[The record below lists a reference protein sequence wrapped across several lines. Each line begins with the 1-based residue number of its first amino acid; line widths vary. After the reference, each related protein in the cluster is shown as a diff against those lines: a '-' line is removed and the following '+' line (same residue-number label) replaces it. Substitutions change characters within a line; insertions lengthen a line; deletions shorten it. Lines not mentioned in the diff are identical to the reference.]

1 MPHIPLEDFFRKPE
15 RAIARL
21 SPDGR
26 HVAFLGRWERRMNLF
41 VRQLETGE
49 EHRLTDVARDI
60 VQFVWASSER
70 LAFVIDTEGDE
81 NWHVWSVDLAGGPPR
96 NLTPLE
102 RVQARLLSDLKALD
116 DVILVSLNDRDA
128 RLHDAWR
135 INVATGERSL
145 AAINPGSV
153 SEWLAD
159 YSGRVRVAAA
169 VEHTTTKIMAR
180 DNEQAPWRTIL
191 TCGMLDDITP
201 LWFTADEQAVYAA
214 SNLGRPATAIVEI
227 DLNDGR
233 ERGVVAEQDG
243 VDLQE
248 LFVSERRRV
257 PTHITVDAERTSF
270 LCLDPAQARLQQIVD
285 ERLPGRVNRFTSSSR
300 DERVWTLASYSD
312 RHRGTAWLVD
322 AEAGTMTQ
330 LFEVAPW
337 LREDELCAMEPV
349 SYRARDGR
357 LIPGYLTRPL
367 NTPGPLP
374 LVVNPHGGPW
384 HRDIWVLNP
393 EVQLFANR
401 GYAVLQME
409 FRGSTGYGRDH
420 WQAGFGQ
427 WGLAMQDDVEDGVRW
442 AVEQGIADPSRVA
455 IYGGSYGGY
464 ATLSGIT
471 KTPTLYRCAICVV
484 GISNIVTWMAAIPPY
499 WELYRARVEVMV
511 GDPERDRERLE
522 ATSPALHADRIQ
534 TPLLIAQGA
543 NDPRVKKAESEQM
556 VEALHRRGVA
566 VEYMLKEDEG
576 HGFRN
581 EENEIEFYRAAE
593 RFLGQHLTDSM
604 R

>member
-1 MPHIPLEDFFRKPE
+1 MSHIPLEAFFRKPE

-49 EHRLTDVARDI
+49 EHRLTTVARDI

-81 NWHVWSVDLAGGPPR
+81 NWHVWGVDLAGGAPR

-153 SEWLAD
+153 SAWLAD
-159 YSGRVRVAAA
+159 YSGRVRLAVA
-169 VEHTTTKIMAR
+169 VEHTTTKVMAR
-180 DNEQAPWRTIL
+180 DNEQAPWRPIL

-201 LWFTADEQAVYAA
+201 LWFAADEQRVYAA
-214 SNLGRPATAIVEI
+214 SNLGRPAMAIVEI
-227 DLNDGR
+227 DLNDGQ

-257 PTHITVDAERTSF
+257 PTHITVDAERPYF

-300 DERVWTLASYSD
+300 DERVWTVASYSD

-322 AEAGTMTQ
+322 ADAGTMTQ
-330 LFEVAPW
+330 LFEAAPW
-337 LREDELCAMEPV
+337 LREDELCAMEPI
-349 SYRARDGR
+349 SYRARDGQ
-357 LIPGYLTRPL
+357 LIPAYLTRPL
-367 NTPGPLP
+367 NTVGPLP

-384 HRDIWVLNP
+384 YRDSWGFNP

-471 KTPTLYRCAICVV
+471 KTPTLYRCAISVV
-484 GISNIVTWMAAIPPY
+484 GISNLLTWMAAIPPY

-511 GDPERDRERLE
+511 GDPDRDRERLE

-534 TPLLIAQGA
+534 TPLFIAQGA

-556 VEALHRRGVA
+556 VEALRRRGVA

-593 RFLGQHLTDSM
+593 RFLGEHLTDSM